1 MDKIYGTT
9 TIDTNWLKEYY
20 PKALQDWIVENER
33 RQAKLR
39 IAFNKK
45 LEKVQYFLDNDTD
58 DDARS
63 LELKKAMQFALD
75 MALNAD
81 TQDKRNHMWTAIGSL
96 GSGLPNYPRHR
107 VGIHAEVSEA
117 LEALRNGNPSK
128 EEEE

>member
-1 MDKIYGTT
+1 MDKTFGTV

-33 RQAKLR
+33 RQAKLK

-58 DDARS
+58 DDANS
-63 LELKKAMQFALD
+63 LELKKAMQFAVD

-81 TQDKRNHMWTAIGSL
+81 NQDTRESMWTAIRSL
-96 GSGLPNYPRHR
+96 GSTLPNYPRHR
-107 VGIHAEVSEA
+107 VG
-117 LEALRNGNPSK
+117 K